1 MTPEQ
6 RIQSGL
12 DQIESEHKVRTLL
25 ACESGSRA
33 WGFPSADSD
42 FDVRFIYCHPE
53 DWYLSVFK
61 SRDVIEV
68 PIADDLDISGWDLR
82 KALGLLAR
90 SNPPLL
96 EWLTSPILYRTEPR
110 AHAARKDLAK
120 KAFRTDSCSHHYH
133 RMALSSR
140 SILMVG
146 DKVKTKKYF
155 YVLRP
160 LLALRWMQRG
170 LGAPPT
176 EFGVL
181 CEEILAGTE
190 VLAAVKDLI
199 EWKKEGLETA
209 TSLPIPSI
217 HVWMESELAHWEGR
231 RFRRA
236 ESSLPREELDEAFRA
251 LLRLGV

>member
-1 MTPEQ
+1 MD
-6 RIQSGL
+6 RIEGDHQ
-12 DQIESEHKVRTLL
+12 VRTLH

-42 FDVRFIYCHPE
+42 YDVRFIYAHSE
-53 DWYLSVFK
+53 EWHLSVFPK
-61 SRDVIEV
+61 RDVIEV
-68 PIADDLDISGWDLR
+68 PIADDLDISGWELK

-96 EWLTSPILYRTEPR
+96 EWLNSPIIYRQEKR
-110 AHAARKDLAK
+110 SVALLKELAS
-120 KAFRTDSCSHHYH
+120 KAFRSDSCSYHYH

-140 SILMVG
+140 SILMSG

-160 LLALRWMQRG
+160 LMALRWIDRG
-170 LGAPPT
+170 LGVPPT

-181 CEEILAGTE
+181 GEEILAGSPT
-190 VLAAVKDLI
+190 LQAVKDLI

-209 TSLPIPSI
+209 LSDPIPLI
-217 HVWMESELAHWEGR
+217 HDWMESEFAHLEGR
-231 RFRRA
+231 RFPRA
-236 ESSLPREELDEAFRA
+236 TSSLPREELDEAFRT
-251 LLRLGV
+251 LLRPRT